1 MDVLQHGETNARATG
16 VHAAILAPDSVRVLR
31 HTSGSSHH
39 RRQDPMRLALPAY
52 DPATTVVLFPA
63 SEVRQLRSFGTQ

>member
-31 HTSGSSHH
+31 HESGTSHH
-39 RRQDPMRLALPAY
+39 RRQDPMQLSLPEY

-63 SEVRQLRSFGTQ
+63 SEVRKIWQRWEG